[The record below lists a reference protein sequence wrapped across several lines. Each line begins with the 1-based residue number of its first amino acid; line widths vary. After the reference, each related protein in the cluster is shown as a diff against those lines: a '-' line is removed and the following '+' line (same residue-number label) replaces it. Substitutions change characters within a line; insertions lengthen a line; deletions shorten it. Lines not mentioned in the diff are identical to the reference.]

1 MGAKGFTNGGKR
13 PGAGRKVASHTI
25 EASVAKQ
32 RMIERI
38 SARTDE
44 LVDKLFDKALE
55 EKGDTMAIK
64 ELLDRGYGKP
74 QQSVDMSNKDGSLKT
89 IIIQK
94 DNGNSNNQPTS

>member
-1 MGAKGFTNGGKR
+1 MAQHGGKR
-13 PGAGRKVASHTI
+13 PGAGKPKGYKAPHTL
-25 EASVAKQ
+25 ETSVSKQ
-32 RMIERI
+32 RMVERI

-44 LVDKLFDKALE
+44 LIDKLFDRALSE
-55 EKGDTMAIK
+55 QGDTVAIK

-94 DNGNSNNQPTS
+94 SNGHIDNKSSS